1 MTFVDLFL
9 LGGGA
14 PFAADLLE
22 VGSGVLG
29 MSAPLLLLLLLII
42 IIMIIMLITIVI
54 QIQLITLIILII
66 LIIIIWTGFAGPQ
79 AWEGAARPAEGRGTY
94 YIMLHL

>member
-29 MSAPLLLLLLLII
+29 MSAPLLLLLII
-42 IIMIIMLITIVI
+42 IIMIIMMITIVI